1 MLGILAPGLCCGLL
15 CGFGRAE
22 LRLRLF
28 GGRFFRGWD
37 CPWAGCW
44 PWGPTLGR
52 VVVGGGHN
60 DELPQLAE
68 FATEVPK
75 RRMGVIRHL
84 WPSIR
89 GCLDAGHSVRAVLLF
104 YEAMVGVMFVGV
116 GSVAAFEI
124 TIASS
129 NR

>member
-1 MLGILAPGLCCGLL
+1 MLSILAPGLCCGF
-15 CGFGRAE
+15 GFFGEGSSAVGLALGLYVGRGSQ
-22 LRLRLF
+22 R
-28 GGRFFRGWD
+28 WD
-37 CPWAGCW
+37 VSS
-44 PWGPTLGR
+44 L
-52 VVVGGGHN
+52 GGGQD

-68 FATEVPK
+68 FATEVTK

-104 YEAMVGVMFVGV
+104 YGAMVGVMFVGV